1 MMVLD
6 EKMIIMDTQLGV
18 AALAFWGK
26 GLNSHAGALAIKRFS
41 PLKVIVVVVG
51 IVFLVVFVVVFFI
64 VLFVD
69 VAFDADTI
77 LIAFCGKSLI
87 GFSLFS
93 Y

>member
-51 IVFLVVFVVVFFI
+51 IVFLVVFVAVFVFVFI
-64 VLFVD
+64 VLVVD
-69 VAFDADTI
+69 VAFF
-77 LIAFCGKSLI
+77 LKM
-87 GFSLFS
+87 
-93 Y
+93 